1 MNLPCLTPPSFAFAT
16 KSFFIPLQ
24 DKKVGRHEELDKLA
38 LEFMATDDKEAF
50 LAKVKPETEK
60 HIEGELYYRMMEK
73 IIKKGDG
80 YAAKESAR
88 LGRIIQKGSITRT
101 KFADMVL
108 KVNVLDAFLDTESS

>member
-1 MNLPCLTPPSFAFAT
+1 M
-16 KSFFIPLQ
+16 
-24 DKKVGRHEELDKLA
+24 GRIETRYGEDESACNGCHDGTRDADKLA

-60 HIEGELYYRMMEK
+60 HIEGELYYLMMEK